1 VALNQILRTRL
12 SESAY
17 IDIHCHKAASNGKL
31 AIVSMDTADFNPDDL
46 NNGFYT
52 LGIHPWFI
60 ARQDWRTVLDK
71 IAAVAHHPNL
81 LAIGECG
88 LDKAIDVPMPLQ
100 IEVFESQIQLAEH
113 LGKPVIIHCVRA
125 FNELMRIRKTAGTAQ
140 PWIIHG
146 FSGNSMLT
154 GQLIKQ
160 GCYLSLGKALLQDGG
175 KVRQTLAMM
184 PVERLFL
191 ETDAAEDVSIGA
203 IYAAAAK
210 ILGLDVSV
218 LKQQILSNFQRVFLH
233 D

>member
-1 VALNQILRTRL
+1 MALNQILRTRL

-17 IDIHCHKAASNGKL
+17 IDIHCHKAACNDKL
-31 AIVSMDTADFNPDDL
+31 AIVSMDTADFNLDDL

-60 ARQDWRTVLDK
+60 ARQDWRMVLDK

-88 LDKAIDVPMPLQ
+88 LDKTIDMPMPLQ
-100 IEVFESQIQLAEH
+100 IEVFESQIQLAKRF
-113 LGKPVIIHCVRA
+113 GKPLIIHCVRV

-146 FSGNSMLT
+146 FNGNSVLA
-154 GQLIKQ
+154 GQLIRQ